1 MVFLFFK
8 LKTAFAFFMVVG
20 ISGKYEWQR
29 SFKKQTFFISCQ
41 LNDWG
46 CHQYLKVVYCG
57 PEIVKVN
64 YLKY

>member
-1 MVFLFFK
+1 
-8 LKTAFAFFMVVG
+8 MVVG